1 MDIEQFK
8 KLIFKYENS
17 PARIKFLKMCNL
29 GEKYYRNNN
38 DIKRKPVKFKDDNP
52 LKTADNR
59 LSHAWHGLFVK
70 QKVGYMFSREP
81 NIDVGNAKLNKEIIK
96 TLGDEWGKT
105 LRELL
110 INASNNGIAWLHY
123 WIEGN
128 IFQYG
133 IVPTTQVMPIYS
145 KDLKKRLTAVIR
157 TYSDEDE
164 NQNSCKIYEY
174 WDDKECITFKSL
186 GLAVTNIKEK
196 SFSHNLGKVPFIYFN
211 NNSILESDLYMY
223 KDQVDEFDETISG
236 FANDIEDIQEIIFI
250 LQGYGGEDLEE
261 FMSDLKD
268 FKAVKTDDK
277 GDVRTVKAE
286 IPVEART
293 KYIED
298 LRKSIFLFGMG
309 VNPDK
314 DSLGDSSGVALK
326 FLYSLLELKA
336 ADTRV
341 EFDCSIKI
349 LIRAVLDYLGKN
361 QDQDISITYFS
372 NMITNDKEIV
382 ETISKSG
389 TTMSEKSKTRKHP
402 YVENLDEELE
412 QIKKEKEEKYPPDY
426 DENFGVDISE

>member
-1 MDIEQFK
+1 MNVEQLK

-17 PARIKFLKMCNL
+17 PARIKFLKMCDL

-81 NIDVGNAKLNKEIIK
+81 NIDVGESSLNKEIIK

-110 INASNNGIAWLHY
+110 INASNNGLAWLHY
-123 WIEGN
+123 WIEN
-128 IFQYG
+128 NKFQYG
-133 IVPTTQVMPIYS
+133 IVPTIQVIPIYS

-157 TYSDEDE
+157 IYRDEDE
-164 NQNSCKIYEY
+164 NGNSCKIYEY
-174 WDDKECITFKSL
+174 WDDKECVMFKGL
-186 GLAVTNIKEK
+186 GEAIKESDTFTH
-196 SFSHNLGKVPFIYFN
+196 SFGKVPFIYFN
-211 NNSILESDLYMY
+211 NNSIMESDLYMY
-223 KDQVDEFDETISG
+223 KDQVDEYDKTISG
-236 FANDIEDIQEIIFI
+236 FANDLDDIQEILFI

-293 KYIED
+293 KHIED
-298 LRKSIFLFGMG
+298 LKKAIFLFGMG

-336 ADTRV
+336 ADSRV
-341 EFDCSIKI
+341 EFDCSIKV

-389 TTMSEKSKTRKHP
+389 TTMSEKSKTKKHP
-402 YVENLDEELE
+402 YVENVDEELE
-412 QIKKEKEEKYPPDY
+412 QIKKEQNEKYNSDY
-426 DENFGVDISE
+426 NEDENFGADVDE